1 MEELAALATTK
12 RYPAAR
18 IRRMALAA
26 LLGIPAGLEKGTP
39 PYLRVLGLN
48 ERGARLLHDAHP
60 ALPVVTKPADGRGE
74 IFELEA
80 RACGIYALAFPEASQ
95 RRGDM
100 DYKATPF
107 VLK

>member
-1 MEELAALATTK
+1 MRKRPIHWVQTTVSWKKITATS
-12 RYPAAR
+12 
-18 IRRMALAA
+18 
-26 LLGIPAGLEKGTP
+26 IPNRKLS
-39 PYLRVLGLN
+39 
-48 ERGARLLHDAHP
+48 ERGAKLLHDAHP

-80 RACGIYALAFPEASQ
+80 RACGIYALTFPDPAQ